1 MFQIYKCIVCC
12 ITHIL
17 LDILGF
23 CFCNWVYCIFWGFC
37 VWLYFWRCL
46 LIALV
51 YSLSCFT
58 WSCRSSSNNFDQY
71 FDTVVFNCGRLFS
84 CREYPTGFCLFEICL
99 FFNISHMLIYCSF
112 MSWRVRLYVSI
123 SGILFVTWF
132 FWYSRCALSVVNIF
146 EISCCIS
153 LTV

>member
-1 MFQIYKCIVCC
+1 MFKIYKCIVCC
-12 ITHIL
+12 IAHIP

-58 WSCRSSSNNFDQY
+58 WSCRASSNNFDQY
-71 FDTVVFNCGRLFS
+71 FGTVVFYCGRLFS
-84 CREYPTGFCLFEICL
+84 CQEYPAGFFFFEICL
-99 FFNISHMLIYCSF
+99 FFNISHMLIYLLLFLCHEEYGCMEVLVEF
-112 MSWRVRLYVSI
+112 YLFPGF
-123 SGILFVTWF
+123 SG
-132 FWYSRCALSVVNIF
+132 VVDAPF
-146 EISCCIS
+146 E
-153 LTV
+153 L